1 MATQVDPVGT
11 EPTVARP
18 IQAVQTSAALKHGT
32 SRPELTR
39 IADSLED
46 EYQIGH
52 VRDHPRLH
60 RRYVILRS
68 PQIFERLTV
77 LYRRQFNANWQLFR
91 RTVEAFELP
100 QNVQDP
106 LLYAARC
113 YVSGWFWD
121 LYVSNRKCV
130 EKLTHTAL
138 AQHYNTQTFHSCD
151 RYDPFLQ
158 HLNSIIRPTHIQ
170 NALED
175 TLYLPLINQQI
186 NFNAP
191 NPFDINDFTMNEA
204 LVQGIQDVMDQK
216 SNNWN
221 LLPLSDNTMG
231 RPMWLLDWRSNQAYA
246 WFPSEANYSRED
258 LVAAQ
263 ILGIPCSPRL
273 GPRDFD
279 DWQIFPGGTLPAN
292 INFAAFQ
299 RITPRHFYGAA
310 EYRTVSTGQ
319 WTIPIQ
325 TGTTTRTVT
334 EEEPPPKRT
343 RTEGQTGEGE
353 SGSLALPSSE
363 SGSSQAQTR
372 TIQIPTYTTVY
383 RYQIIDWTYHA
394 RVVIGINEQKQ
405 NQAIRSFLFPKN

>member
-1 MATQVDPVGT
+1 MDTVPDTVKAT
-11 EPTVARP
+11 PTDERSIATDRP
-18 IQAVQTSAALKHGT
+18 NAALKHGT

-52 VRDHPRLH
+52 VRDHPRLY

-68 PQIFERLTV
+68 TQIFERLTI

-100 QNVQDP
+100 PNTQDP

-130 EKLTHTAL
+130 EKLSHTAL
-138 AQHYNTQTFHSCD
+138 AQHYNTQIFHSCD
-151 RYDPFLQ
+151 RYDPLLQ

-175 TLYLPLINQQI
+175 SLYLPLIDQTI
-186 NFNAP
+186 NFNVND
-191 NPFDINDFTMNEA
+191 NPFNITNFMMNET
-204 LVQGIQDVMDQK
+204 LVQGLQDVMDQK
-216 SNNWN
+216 NNAWTLFN
-221 LLPLSDNTMG
+221 LSDNTMG
-231 RPMWLLDWRSNQAYA
+231 RPMWLLDWRNNQGYA
-246 WFPSEANYSRED
+246 WFPSEGNYSRED

-279 DWQIFPGGTLPAN
+279 DWQIFPGGTLPAT
-292 INFAAFQ
+292 IDLTTLQ

-310 EYRTVSTGQ
+310 EYRTISTGQ

-325 TGTTTRTVT
+325 TGTTTREIT
-334 EEEPPPKRT
+334 EDTRGKRP
-343 RTEGQTGEGE
+343 RSEGQASEEVE
-353 SGSLALPSSE
+353 SHMSLTPP
-363 SGSSQAQTR
+363 GFDTQRAQSR
-372 TIQIPTYTTVY
+372 TIQVPSYTTVY

-394 RVVIGINEQKQ
+394 RVVLGINEQKQ
-405 NQAIRSFLFPKN
+405 NQALRSFLFPKN